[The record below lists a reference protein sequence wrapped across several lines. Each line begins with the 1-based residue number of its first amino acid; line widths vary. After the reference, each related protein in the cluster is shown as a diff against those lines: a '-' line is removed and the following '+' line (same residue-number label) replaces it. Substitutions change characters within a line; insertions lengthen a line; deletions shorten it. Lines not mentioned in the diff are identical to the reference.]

1 MLYMLLTAGS
11 GFKIELLLPSPS
23 GGERS
28 KQYKGESM
36 MNWQTSYQSRMT
48 TPDEAVKAIK
58 SGDRIFL
65 TGNASVPMLLLAALV
80 KRAPE
85 LKNVEIC
92 HPLAICPSDYV
103 SPEMEGHLRV
113 NSMFISANVRKAVNE
128 GRADFTPVMLSEFPL
143 LFKNGH
149 LPLDVAFIHVSPPD
163 HHGFCSMGAESGL
176 TISAAEVAKT
186 VIAQVNEQMP
196 RTLGDTLMHV
206 DRMHHIVQV
215 NCPLTEMAMS
225 DDIDVDVVERIAA
238 HIAGLVPDGATMQLG
253 IGAIPNAVL
262 KYLLNKKDLGI
273 HSELISDGVIDLVEA
288 GVLTNARKSL
298 HPGKIVAGFLLGTKR
313 LYDWVD
319 NNPLVELH
327 RTEYVNDPFVIAQND
342 RMVAI
347 NSAIEVDLTGQVCA
361 DSIGPKM
368 YSSVGG
374 QLDFIYGASRSKG
387 GVPIIAMPSSAELRD
402 GTVISKIV
410 PMLKQGA
417 GVVTSRNHVHF
428 VVTEFGVAELYGK
441 TVRQRTQALIHISDP
456 RFREEI
462 TRQAR
467 ELNYL

>member
-1 MLYMLLTAGS
+1 MS
-11 GFKIELLLPSPS
+11 
-23 GGERS
+23 
-28 KQYKGESM
+28 
-36 MNWQTSYQSRMT
+36 NWQESYQSRVT
-48 TPDEAVKAIK
+48 TVEEAVKVVK
-58 SGDRIFL
+58 SGDRVFL
-65 TGNASVPMLLLAALV
+65 TGNASVPLQLLAALV

-103 SPEMEGHLRV
+103 SPEMEGHLRI
-113 NSMFISANVRKAVNE
+113 NTMFISANVRKAVNE

-149 LPLDVAFIHVSPPD
+149 LPLDVALIHVSPPD

-206 DRMHHIVQV
+206 DCMHHIIPL
-215 NCPLTEMAMS
+215 NCPISEHHMGAEGNADIVEM
-225 DDIDVDVVERIAA
+225 IAG
-238 HIAGLVPDGATMQLG
+238 HIAGLIPDGATMQLG
-253 IGAIPNAVL
+253 IGAIPDAVL
-262 KYLLNKKDLGI
+262 KHLYEKKDLGV

-288 GVLTNARKSL
+288 GVINGSRKTL
-298 HPGKIVAGFLLGTKR
+298 HHGKIVCGFLLGTKR

-327 RTEYVNDPFVIAQND
+327 RTEYVNDPFVVAQND
-342 RMVAI
+342 HMVAI
-347 NSAIEVDLTGQVCA
+347 NSALEVDLTGQVCA
-361 DSIGPKM
+361 DSIGPRM
-368 YSSVGG
+368 YSAVGG
-374 QLDFIYGASRSKG
+374 QLDFIYGASRSRG
-387 GVPIIAMPSSAELRD
+387 GVPIIALPSTSTLRD
-402 GTVISKIV
+402 GSVISKIV

-441 TVRQRTQALIHISDP
+441 TVRQRAQALINIADP

-462 TRQAR
+462 TCQAR
-467 ELNYL
+467 ELHYL